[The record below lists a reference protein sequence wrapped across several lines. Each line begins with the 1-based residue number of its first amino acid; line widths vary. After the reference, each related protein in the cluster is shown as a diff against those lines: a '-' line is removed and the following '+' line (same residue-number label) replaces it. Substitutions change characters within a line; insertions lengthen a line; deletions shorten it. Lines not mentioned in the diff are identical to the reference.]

1 MISGNRLIGFCCL
14 LYDLRKSSYQILL
27 FTSNLLAAALSENL
41 RISIVYLLLNLKNT
55 LYEFSSCVAL

>member
-1 MISGNRLIGFCCL
+1 M
-14 LYDLRKSSYQILL
+14 KSSYQILL